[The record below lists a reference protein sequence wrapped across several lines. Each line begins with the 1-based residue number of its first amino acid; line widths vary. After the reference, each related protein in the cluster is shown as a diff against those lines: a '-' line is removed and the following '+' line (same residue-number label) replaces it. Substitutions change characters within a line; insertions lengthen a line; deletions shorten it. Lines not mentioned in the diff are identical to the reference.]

1 MAKKKAASK
10 TTPPKASKKVSVKK
24 IVAEINKTLAK
35 LESAKATIT
44 QAQAK
49 GAGPDP
55 RGHALDRA
63 IMSLRP
69 RPFVRPGIKTHGA
82 QTDGCAYAWA
92 LRPRVLLAAPW
103 R

>member
-63 IMSLRP
+63 IMSLRGARDVTEGTCVP
-69 RPFVRPGIKTHGA
+69 GFDIPF
-82 QTDGCAYAWA
+82 
-92 LRPRVLLAAPW
+92 
-103 R
+103 

>member
-1 MAKKKAASK
+1 MAKKKASSK
-10 TTPPKASKKVSVKK
+10 SAPARSPKVSVKK

-63 IMSLRP
+63 IMSLRGARDVAEGTCVP
-69 RPFVRPGIKTHGA
+69 GFDIPF
-82 QTDGCAYAWA
+82 
-92 LRPRVLLAAPW
+92 
-103 R
+103 

>member
-1 MAKKKAASK
+1 MAKTKKAASK

-24 IVAEINKTLAK
+24 IVAEINKSLAK

-55 RGHALDRA
+55 RGYALDRA
-63 IMSLRP
+63 IMSLRGA
-69 RPFVRPGIKTHGA
+69 RDVAQGTCVPGFDIP
-82 QTDGCAYAWA
+82 Y
-92 LRPRVLLAAPW
+92 
-103 R
+103 

>member
-10 TTPPKASKKVSVKK
+10 STPAKAPKVSVKK

-35 LESAKATIT
+35 VESAKATIV
-44 QAQAK
+44 QAK

-63 IMSLRP
+63 IMSLRGARDVIEGTCVP
-69 RPFVRPGIKTHGA
+69 GFDIPF
-82 QTDGCAYAWA
+82 
-92 LRPRVLLAAPW
+92 
-103 R
+103 